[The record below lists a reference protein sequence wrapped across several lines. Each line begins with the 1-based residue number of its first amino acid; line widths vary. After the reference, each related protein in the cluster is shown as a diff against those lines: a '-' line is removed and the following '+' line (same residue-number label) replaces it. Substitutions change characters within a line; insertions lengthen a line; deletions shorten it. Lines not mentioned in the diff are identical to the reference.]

1 MQKKYSYAIIG
12 AGLIG
17 SAAAKYI
24 ATNNNNVILIGPKE
38 PEDKRNHNGI
48 FASHYDEGRIT
59 RIADSDTT
67 WSYLAKKSIQNYDSI
82 YNLSNINFYKEV
94 GQVSVGPK
102 SNHVDSYIN
111 SIIESSKKVTYDYF
125 HVNKEKI
132 YTRYSNLKFPDNS
145 DFILQTNNA
154 GHISPRRLIKAQI
167 KIFTDLNGTYL
178 PSIVNNIKK
187 NNSSYFVIETNDN
200 HEVEAQKI
208 LVCGGGFTNF
218 TKILPFNLPLGVRGR
233 TIVMGEIKNMKLS
246 GYESYPSIIHKPD
259 MPGRHYTYILPA
271 IKYPDKKYYIKI
283 GGSNYYTNINSYN
296 ESIAWFKSNGNDE
309 EIDAITDELNTIY
322 PKEIF
327 EKYITS
333 TCITTW
339 TRSGYPIID
348 EIEKNLFVSVGG
360 NGSAAKSSDYI
371 GKISSDL
378 ILDYEWDTE
387 VNKDLFK
394 LDYSI

>member
-1 MQKKYSYAIIG
+1 MQKIYSYAIIG

-38 PEDKRNHNGI
+38 PENKLDHNGI

-59 RIADSDTT
+59 RISDSDST
-67 WSYLAKKSIQNYDSI
+67 WAYLAKKSILNYNSI
-82 YNLSNINFYKEV
+82 FNLSKIDFYKEV

-102 SNHVDSYIN
+102 SNNVDSYIN
-111 SIIESSKKVTYDYF
+111 SIIESSKKITYDYF
-125 HVNKEKI
+125 HLNIEKI
-132 YTRYSNLKFPDNS
+132 NSRYSNLKFPENS

-154 GHISPRRLIKAQI
+154 GHISPRRLVKAQI
-167 KIFTDLNGTYL
+167 KIFTTFNGTYL
-178 PSIVNNIKK
+178 PSVVNSIEKH
-187 NNSSYFVIETNDN
+187 NSSNFIIQTQDKHEIEA
-200 HEVEAQKI
+200 HKI

-218 TKILPFNLPLGVRGR
+218 TKILPFDLPIGVRGR
-233 TIVMGEIKNMKLS
+233 TIVMGEVNKMKLS
-246 GYESYPSIIHKPD
+246 DYELYPSIIHKPD
-259 MPGRHYTYILPA
+259 LPGRHYTYILPA
-271 IKYPDKKYYIKI
+271 IKYPDDKYYIKI
-283 GGSNYYTNINSYN
+283 GGSNYYTSINSYN
-296 ESIAWFKSNGNDE
+296 EAIDWFKSNGNDE
-309 EIDAITDELNTIY
+309 EINAITNELNTIY

-327 EKYITS
+327 ERYRTS

-378 ILDYEWDTE
+378 ILDNEWDKT
-387 VNKDLFK
+387 VDKNLFK
-394 LDYSI
+394 LEYSI

>member
-38 PEDKRNHNGI
+38 PEDKINHNGI
-48 FASHYDEGRIT
+48 FGSHYDEGRIT

-111 SIIESSKKVTYDYF
+111 SIIESSKKITYDYF

-187 NNSSYFVIETNDN
+187 INSSYFVIETNDN
-200 HEVEAQKI
+200 HEIEAQKI

-233 TIVMGEIKNMKLS
+233 TIVMGEIKKMKLS

-271 IKYPDKKYYIKI
+271 IKYPDNKYYIKI

-360 NGSAAKSSDYI
+360 NGSAAESSDYI

>member
-1 MQKKYSYAIIG
+1 MPKYEYAVIG

-38 PEDKRNHNGI
+38 PENKISHNGI

-59 RIADSDTT
+59 RIADSNTT
-67 WSYLAKKSIQNYDSI
+67 WAYLSKKSIQNYDSI
-82 YNLSNINFYKEV
+82 FKLSNIGFYTQV
-94 GQVSVGPK
+94 GQLSVGPK
-102 SNHVDSYIN
+102 SNNKDSYIN
-111 SIIESSKKVTYDYF
+111 SILKSSETINYDYL
-125 HVNKEKI
+125 HLNKEELN
-132 YTRYSNLKFPDNS
+132 TRYYNLNFPNNS
-145 DFILQTNNA
+145 DFLLQMYDA
-154 GHISPRRLIKAQI
+154 GHISPRNLVKAQI

-178 PSIVNNIKK
+178 PSIVNKIKRI
-187 NNSSYFVIETNDN
+187 NSSSFVIKTTDSYEI
-200 HEVEAQKI
+200 EVHKI

-218 TKILPFNLPLGVRGR
+218 TKILPFELPLGIRGR
-233 TIVMGEIKNMKLS
+233 TIVLGELKNIKLANHEL
-246 GYESYPSIIHKPD
+246 YPSIIHKPD

-271 IKYPDKKYYIKI
+271 IKYPDNKYYIKI

-309 EIDAITDELNTIY
+309 EIGAITDELNTIY

-348 EIEKNLFVSVGG
+348 EIEKNIFVSVGG

-387 VNKDLFK
+387 VNKNLFK